1 MAIASLIVKR
11 VDWFRK
17 GRADSQVSDYLAT
30 KGASSPAAARFCG
43 RIRGPRV
50 PIIGVAAHAR
60 PLTPRCP
67 EARPVLQC
75 AIRQNSRPEPS
86 PGEPLSGR
94 RRPYCPSTKLE
105 QPVVRD
111 AIEKADL
118 LIEAMGW
125 IRQFRDKI
133 TVIKLGGSVMEDPES
148 LRHLLVDIVFMETV
162 GMRPIVVHGGGA
174 AITRAMDEAQIEAR
188 FIQGRRYTDDATLK
202 IVERVL
208 AGEINESIAARIE
221 EFGGRAMPLNFAR
234 EQNNNVL
241 FGERLTLSGKNGE
254 EIDLGHV
261 GRVTHVDRD
270 AIENLC
276 YAGQVPVIPS
286 MCETDSGER
295 LNVNAD
301 TAATAV
307 AQALGA
313 EKLVF
318 LSDVNGVRRD
328 KNDPDS
334 LLHSLT
340 AKEARRLIAEGA
352 IDAGM
357 IPKVEA
363 CLETL
368 QKGVRKIHII
378 DGRIRHS
385 LMLEIYTNQG
395 IGTEIIAS

>member
-1 MAIASLIVKR
+1 M
-11 VDWFRK
+11 
-17 GRADSQVSDYLAT
+17 
-30 KGASSPAAARFCG
+30 
-43 RIRGPRV
+43 
-50 PIIGVAAHAR
+50 
-60 PLTPRCP
+60 
-67 EARPVLQC
+67 
-75 AIRQNSRPEPS
+75 
-86 PGEPLSGR
+86 
-94 RRPYCPSTKLE
+94 
-105 QPVVRD
+105 
-111 AIEKADL
+111 
-118 LIEAMGW
+118 
-125 IRQFRDKI
+125 
-133 TVIKLGGSVMEDPES
+133 
-148 LRHLLVDIVFMETV
+148 
-162 GMRPIVVHGGGA
+162 
-174 AITRAMDEAQIEAR
+174 
-188 FIQGRRYTDDATLK
+188 
-202 IVERVL
+202 L

-221 EFGGRAMPLNFAR
+221 EFGGRAMPLNFHG

-241 FGERLTLSGKNGE
+241 FGERLTLKGEGGE

-261 GRVTHVDRD
+261 GRVTSVDRD
-270 AIENLC
+270 TIENLC

-286 MCETDSGER
+286 MCEVKATGEK

-334 LLHSLT
+334 LIHSLT
-340 AKEARRLIAEGA
+340 AKEARRLIEVGA
-352 IDAGM
+352 IEAGM

-385 LMLEIYTNQG
+385 LMLEIYTNEG
-395 IGTEIIAS
+395 IGTEIVAN